1 VEAQRIERLVWP
13 EVKSHHLTAITPEAL
28 RAIDIEKVDVMV
40 VMLDDETNYQLCEL
54 VYEQFGTAHL
64 VARLYDQADVARFQA
79 LGVLTID
86 PNTSIINLLDH
97 CVRSPAAASLILG
110 QEVNQDV
117 IAVTVGNEALHGLAL
132 RDLSLPVDT
141 LIVSIRRHGRMLLSH
156 GYTRLELGDEVT
168 IVGSPESLE
177 EVQWQFES
185 LSFS

>member
-1 VEAQRIERLVWP
+1 
-13 EVKSHHLTAITPEAL
+13 
-28 RAIDIEKVDVMV
+28 
-40 VMLDDETNYQLCEL
+40 
-54 VYEQFGTAHL
+54 
-64 VARLYDQADVARFQA
+64 
-79 LGVLTID
+79 
-86 PNTSIINLLDH
+86 
-97 CVRSPAAASLILG
+97 LG

-168 IVGSPESLE
+168 IVGSPGSLE